1 MLKSQALAFFKTRA
15 EIHRALGSWT
25 PQAVYLW
32 DEIVP
37 LSAARKLA
45 EVSGGALVV
54 DESLYDAKGS
64 ITAAAK
70 EAYPPPRKR
79 RVKRKRNRAA

>member
-1 MLKSQALAFFKTRA
+1 MLKSQALAFYKTRA
-15 EIHRALGSWT
+15 GIHRALGSWT

-32 DEIVP
+32 EEIVP

-45 EVSGGALVV
+45 EASGGALSV
-54 DESLYDAKGS
+54 DESLYDEKGC

-70 EAYPPPRKR
+70 ETYPPPRKR
-79 RVKRKRNRAA
+79 RVKRKRKHAA